1 MFSLHAMVF
10 KTLSEEEY
18 GHLSLEQRLEY
29 LQRLMEDIR
38 RKVAESRQQLEQAK
52 KVSEVPPAK

>member
-1 MFSLHAMVF
+1 MVF

-18 GHLSLEQRLEY
+18 EHLSLEQRLEY

-38 RKVAESRQQLEQAK
+38 RKVKESREQLEQAK
-52 KVSEVPPAK
+52 KLSEVPSAK

>member
-1 MFSLHAMVF
+1 MFSLHGMVF

-18 GHLSLEQRLEY
+18 EHLSLEQRLEY

-38 RKVAESRQQLEQAK
+38 RKVKEGREQLEQAK
-52 KVSEVPPAK
+52 KLSEVPSAK